1 MAENK
6 YNIQDLFKLIWN
18 YEALPYPMIFQPW
31 NSIPMRP
38 KQYDI
43 KTSATKQ
50 VSDKGV
56 DFYAKN
62 ALGIEVFMPIT
73 LTDPK
78 SDSNGQKETKLF
90 LENTII
96 SCRLKKTIIET
107 PLVNQQGTVKE
118 VISIDDWDI
127 DIKGIIVS
135 PDTEYYN
142 SYPDA
147 AVKLLTDMVFIGNS
161 LEIQNALTAICLSDN
176 EKIVIKEFS
185 LPEMRG
191 VENAQAFELRC
202 VSDLEFK
209 LIID

>member
-18 YEALPYPMIFQPW
+18 YEALPYPMVFQPW
-31 NSIPMRP
+31 NSIPMAP
-38 KQYDI
+38 KNYII
-43 KTSATKQ
+43 KDTTFKTR
-50 VSDKGV
+50 SDLGEP
-56 DFYAKN
+56 FYAKN
-62 ALGIEVFMPIT
+62 ALGIEVFMPVSLEDEATKTT
-73 LTDPK
+73 L
-78 SDSNGQKETKLF
+78 Q

-118 VISIDDWDI
+118 MISIDDWDI

-135 PDTEYYN
+135 PDTVYYN
-142 SYPDA
+142 AYPDA
-147 AVKLLTDMVFIGNS
+147 AVKKLKDLVFIGNS
-161 LEIQNALTAICLSDN
+161 LKIHNALTAICLAEN

-191 VENAQAFELRC
+191 VENAQAFELKC